1 MYVCAQELEQRV
13 YDIIL
18 MDVHMPI
25 IDGLEA
31 SRRIRDTYPADERPK
46 IVALSADT
54 TQVRS
59 PSPGNAGSCALL
71 SASVSDPSLPHPS
84 FESTA
89 DITSGYW
96 AQHPTVCHLQGA
108 HA

>member
-1 MYVCAQELEQRV
+1 M

-31 SRRIRDTYPADERPK
+31 SRQIRDTYPPHERPK

-54 TQVRS
+54 TQVLPSSPTNFCHMPSCWTSYRYIAADNICRS
-59 PSPGNAGSCALL
+59 IGSGKAAGSC
-71 SASVSDPSLPHPS
+71 
-84 FESTA
+84 
-89 DITSGYW
+89 
-96 AQHPTVCHLQGA
+96 Q
-108 HA
+108 

>member
-1 MYVCAQELEQRV
+1 M

-31 SRRIRDTYPADERPK
+31 SRRIRDTYPPEERPK

-54 TQVRS
+54 TQVRAQQCCS
-59 PSPGNAGSCALL
+59 FVFLSWCPGYSSCAKQTF
-71 SASVSDPSLPHPS
+71 ASL
-84 FESTA
+84 
-89 DITSGYW
+89 
-96 AQHPTVCHLQGA
+96 
-108 HA
+108 

>member
-1 MYVCAQELEQRV
+1 M

-31 SRRIRDTYPADERPK
+31 SRRIRDTYPAGERPK

-54 TQVRS
+54 TQVRQAQIFMACLRNS
-59 PSPGNAGSCALL
+59 TVDIARR
-71 SASVSDPSLPHPS
+71 SLNVLRLNLKQCTIP
-84 FESTA
+84 FQA
-89 DITSGYW
+89 
-96 AQHPTVCHLQGA
+96 
-108 HA
+108 

>member
-1 MYVCAQELEQRV
+1 M

-31 SRRIRDTYPADERPK
+31 SRRIRDTYPPHERPK

-54 TQVRS
+54 TQVR
-59 PSPGNAGSCALL
+59 LQ
-71 SASVSDPSLPHPS
+71 SD
-84 FESTA
+84 
-89 DITSGYW
+89 
-96 AQHPTVCHLQGA
+96 
-108 HA
+108 

>member
-1 MYVCAQELEQRV
+1 M

-31 SRRIRDTYPADERPK
+31 SRRIRDTYHAGERPK

-54 TQVRS
+54 TQVHAP
-59 PSPGNAGSCALL
+59 PS
-71 SASVSDPSLPHPS
+71 
-84 FESTA
+84 
-89 DITSGYW
+89 
-96 AQHPTVCHLQGA
+96 
-108 HA
+108 HATPATLWLERLCTHDT

>member
-1 MYVCAQELEQRV
+1 MLHAQCGWLLLQELEQRV

-31 SRRIRDTYPADERPK
+31 SRRIRDTYPPEQRPK

-54 TQVRS
+54 TQVR
-59 PSPGNAGSCALL
+59 
-71 SASVSDPSLPHPS
+71 
-84 FESTA
+84 A
-89 DITSGYW
+89 DR
-96 AQHPTVCHLQGA
+96 
-108 HA
+108 

>member
-1 MYVCAQELEQRV
+1 MVQSHDLWICDTLQELEQRV

-31 SRRIRDTYPADERPK
+31 SRQIRDTYPPEERPK

-54 TQVRS
+54 TQVCPTLHHVIRPCCHATVVMHRS
-59 PSPGNAGSCALL
+59 Y
-71 SASVSDPSLPHPS
+71 LP
-84 FESTA
+84 
-89 DITSGYW
+89 
-96 AQHPTVCHLQGA
+96 C
-108 HA
+108 

>member
-1 MYVCAQELEQRV
+1 M

-31 SRRIRDTYPADERPK
+31 SRRIRDTYPPEERPK

-54 TQVRS
+54 TQVRAQQCCS
-59 PSPGNAGSCALL
+59 FVFL
-71 SASVSDPSLPHPS
+71 SWWSRIQLMCRADFVAFLSSVYELCQP
-84 FESTA
+84 TA
-89 DITSGYW
+89 
-96 AQHPTVCHLQGA
+96 VL
-108 HA
+108 

>member
-1 MYVCAQELEQRV
+1 MPCTHINAAPCVQELEQRV

-31 SRRIRDTYPADERPK
+31 SRRIRDTYPLEERPK

-54 TQVRS
+54 TQVR
-59 PSPGNAGSCALL
+59 AQQCC
-71 SASVSDPSLPHPS
+71 S
-84 FESTA
+84 FV
-89 DITSGYW
+89 IL
-96 AQHPTVCHLQGA
+96 C
-108 HA
+108 

>member
-1 MYVCAQELEQRV
+1 MQELEQRV

-31 SRRIRDTYPADERPK
+31 SRRIRDTYPPEERPK

-54 TQVRS
+54 TQVRAQQCCGFMFLS
-59 PSPGNAGSCALL
+59 WCPGYSSCAKQTF
-71 SASVSDPSLPHPS
+71 ASL
-84 FESTA
+84 
-89 DITSGYW
+89 
-96 AQHPTVCHLQGA
+96 
-108 HA
+108 

>member
-1 MYVCAQELEQRV
+1 MQELEQRV

-31 SRRIRDTYPADERPK
+31 SRRIRDTYPPEERPK

-54 TQVRS
+54 TQVRAQEM
-59 PSPGNAGSCALL
+59 PQFCVPE
-71 SASVSDPSLPHPS
+71 S
-84 FESTA
+84 F
-89 DITSGYW
+89 
-96 AQHPTVCHLQGA
+96 V
-108 HA
+108 

>member
-1 MYVCAQELEQRV
+1 M

-31 SRRIRDTYPADERPK
+31 SRQIRDTYPPHERPR
-46 IVALSADT
+46 IIALSADT

-59 PSPGNAGSCALL
+59 SQCP
-71 SASVSDPSLPHPS
+71 ASLRMCSR
-84 FESTA
+84 A
-89 DITSGYW
+89 
-96 AQHPTVCHLQGA
+96 
-108 HA
+108 

>member
-1 MYVCAQELEQRV
+1 M

-54 TQVRS
+54 TQVWS
-59 PSPGNAGSCALL
+59 PSQDNAGSLCLL
-71 SASVSDPSLPHPS
+71 NVS
-84 FESTA
+84 F
-89 DITSGYW
+89 
-96 AQHPTVCHLQGA
+96 CHLCTTLQL
-108 HA
+108 

>member
-1 MYVCAQELEQRV
+1 M

-31 SRRIRDTYPADERPK
+31 SRRIRDTYPAHERPK

-59 PSPGNAGSCALL
+59 AFKLTNFL
-71 SASVSDPSLPHPS
+71 DPLCSLPH
-84 FESTA
+84 
-89 DITSGYW
+89 D
-96 AQHPTVCHLQGA
+96 
-108 HA
+108 